1 MMQSS
6 NHRLLPTLLF
16 FLAAAAAASC
26 LSALGRNP
34 GVRDLNEASAATE
47 PVALDGEPISPLP
60 LTISLDVRKVELGRR
75 LFNDSRLSRDNTIS
89 CASCHDLKQ
98 NGAGDQARSAGVGG
112 ALGDRNA
119 PTVFNSGFNFRQFW
133 DGRAETLE
141 DQIDG
146 PIHDRKEMATD
157 WPQILDKLRADA
169 DYVTAFSSIYGRS
182 IDSVAVKD
190 AIATFERSLI
200 TPESPFDR
208 YLGGDRSALT
218 EEEKEGYR
226 LFKESGC
233 SSCHQGILVGGNMFE
248 KLGIIRTYFADR
260 GQISKSDLGRFNITG
275 NEADRFTFKV
285 PSLRNVAR
293 TAPYFHDGSAQ
304 TLEEAVAV
312 MAKYQL
318 GRELND
324 NDVHRI
330 AQFLESLN
338 GKLPGG
344 AP

>member
-1 MMQSS
+1 MPPFKP
-6 NHRLLPTLLF
+6 RLLSTLLF
-16 FLAAAAAASC
+16 VLAAVAAASG
-26 LSALGRNP
+26 LLALGRNP
-34 GVRDLNEASAATE
+34 GPLNVIEASAATE
-47 PVALDGEPISPLP
+47 PVSLDGEPISPLP
-60 LTISLDVRKVELGRR
+60 LTISLDIRKVELGKR
-75 LFNDSRLSRDNTIS
+75 LFGDSRLSLDNTIS
-89 CASCHDLKQ
+89 CASCHNLKQ
-98 NGAGDQARSAGVGG
+98 NGAGDQARSAGIGG

-157 WPQILDKLRADA
+157 WPQILDKLRADP
-169 DYVTAFSSIYGRS
+169 DYVTAFSSIYGRPM
-182 IDSVAVKD
+182 DSSAIKD

-200 TPESPFDR
+200 TPNSPFDR
-208 YLGGDRSALT
+208 YLRGDRSSLT
-218 EEEKEGYR
+218 EEEQEGYR

-248 KLGIIRTYFADR
+248 KLGIVRDYFAGR
-260 GQISKSDLGRFNITG
+260 SQITKSDLGRFNITG
-275 NEADRFTFKV
+275 KETDRFEFKV

-304 TLEEAVAV
+304 TLEEAVSV

-318 GRELND
+318 GRELD
-324 NDVHRI
+324 ENDVHRI
-330 AQFLESLN
+330 VQFLESLN
-338 GKLPGG
+338 GELPGVD
-344 AP
+344 P